1 MLKKVT
7 IVIGTLLVVSV
18 LALYVVGSVFAQAP
32 TPPSTG
38 TPQTSLGGAW
48 GQVCNGAGV
57 VSNAISKLLGMTP
70 QDIYA
75 EHSSGKTLS
84 EIAKEKGITDQQ
96 VIDAMLA
103 GRQEMDAQAV
113 TDGRITQAQADWMLT
128 QMKTMAPLMLNNQ
141 FGPGGMGR
149 MGAGGHGPM
158 GGGTPPRVSAKPATQ

>member
-1 MLKKVT
+1 MLKK
-7 IVIGTLLVVSV
+7 IVIMAGTLIVVSV

-38 TPQTSLGGAW
+38 TPQTPLDGAW
-48 GQVCNGAGV
+48 GQVCNGEGV

-70 QDIYA
+70 QDLYA

-103 GRQEMDAQAV
+103 GRQEMVAQAV
-113 TDGRITQAQADWMLT
+113 KDGRITQAQADWMLA
-128 QMKTMAPLMLNNQ
+128 QIKTMAPLMLNNQ

-149 MGAGGHGPM
+149 IGAGGHGPM
-158 GGGTPPRVSAKPATQ
+158 GRGTPPWVSATPAGQ